1 MRGGRKLDTVW
12 DRDREA
18 EAARIYTQYRR
29 LLDTVARSI
38 LRQYPEDC
46 EECVQDAIW
55 SYVSGADKW
64 DPERGSEQTYLC
76 VLTRS
81 RAKDRLRRLSAR
93 REEPLE
99 DYREY
104 LTAGDQMEREAVR
117 EGLRRALAELSTAE
131 RRLFTL
137 RFLYQWPSQEIGGV
151 MGISAGAVD
160 ARTARLRKK
169 LKRLLARQG
178 LGMGKEREDETV

>member
-1 MRGGRKLDTVW
+1 MVW
-12 DRDREA
+12 DRDQEA
-18 EAARIYTQYRR
+18 EAARIYRQYRR

-38 LRQYPEDC
+38 LTQRPEDC

-55 SYVSGADKW
+55 AYVSGTDKW
-64 DPERGSEQTYLC
+64 NPERGSEQTYLC

-81 RAKDRLRRLSAR
+81 RARDRLRRLSAR
-93 REEPLE
+93 REEPLA
-99 DYREY
+99 DHQDY
-104 LTAGDQMEREAVR
+104 LTAGDQVEREAVR
-117 EGLRRALAELSTAE
+117 DGLRRALAELNREE

-137 RFLYQWPSQEIGGV
+137 RFLYQWPSREIGQA
-151 MGISAGAVD
+151 MGLSAGAVD

-178 LGMGKEREDETV
+178 LGMGKEREDETL